1 MRFSA
6 AAAAACLTVI
16 GFAAAD
22 DVKAA
27 IRRTTDIPAQGLGPA
42 LQALAKERGF
52 QIVYVAGEVNSLRTH
67 GAKGELTSEEALKQ
81 ILSETGLTYRIFGD
95 DAVSIVPI
103 SSPAAADLTS
113 SAAADHVSPIATD
126 APPSPVVEGPGSS
139 TVLGA
144 SRPEGFSQRLRLAQA
159 DTSQMQ
165 TSTKGLEPGLE
176 EVIVTA
182 QKRTER
188 LQDVPVPV
196 TAIGAAS
203 LVENSQLKLEEY
215 YNQIPGLTLTVGD
228 GRGVP
233 MISIRGITSGYTNPT
248 VGVVMDGAPYGSS
261 TNLAL
266 GALAPDIDPS
276 ELARVEVLRGP
287 QGALYGASSMGGLLN
302 YVTIDPS
309 FDGVSG
315 RLQAGTS
322 SVYDGDELGYNLSA
336 AVNVP
341 LNDTFAIRA
350 NGFSRRDPGY
360 IDNPVRNE
368 EGVNT
373 GEFEGG
379 HVSAL
384 WRPSESFS
392 LKLSAL
398 HQNSRTDGLARVDML
413 PGFDD
418 LEQDVLIKSG
428 WLEKE
433 VTAYTANLT
442 AMLGNVE
449 LTSVSGY
456 NVNAFS
462 DSIDLAPFS
471 PLTEEMFGVTG
482 TPLLDDIETK
492 KVTQEIRLAIPLGQ
506 RFEWLL
512 GGFYTD
518 EDSDVGQDLLAQD
531 AETGEVVGFWY
542 DGLGVSTFT
551 ERAVFTNLTVHITD
565 RFDMQ
570 FGGRQTRIKQTTGGS
585 ASGPLVGGGA
595 VDDEPLDNTDD
606 AFTYL
611 LTPRFKIT
619 PDLMMYARLASGYR
633 AGLPNGTLAAGA
645 PPASKPDK
653 TKNYEL
659 GVKGVV
665 LDRTLSFDASLYH
678 IDWTGIQMIVFD
690 SLGIGYFTNGSEAKS
705 QGVELSV
712 ESTPLPGLTLSG
724 WVSWSAAELTEPFPA
739 GASNVGVAGDRLP
752 YSTRFS
758 GNFSVQKE
766 FPLASNLTGFI
777 GGAVSYV
784 GDRVGYFRAA
794 PERQEY
800 PSYTR
805 TDLRAGLKYEAWM
818 VNFFVNNAT
827 DERGVLAGGL
837 DASPTYGFTH
847 IVPRTLGLNA
857 SYAW

>member
-27 IRRTTDIPAQGLGPA
+27 IRKTTDIPAQGLGPA

-52 QIVYVAGEVNSLRTH
+52 QIVYVSDEVNSLRTQ
-67 GAKGELTSEEALKQ
+67 GARGELTSEEALKQ

-95 DAVSIVPI
+95 DAVSIVPV
-103 SSPAAADLTS
+103 SS
-113 SAAADHVSPIATD
+113 SAAADRTSSAATD
-126 APPSPVVEGPGSS
+126 RTSSAVVEDRDARELRSE
-139 TVLGA
+139 
-144 SRPEGFSQRLRLAQA
+144 SRPESWQRLRLAQA
-159 DTSQMQ
+159 DTDQSQAL
-165 TSTKGLEPGLE
+165 TSGLASGLE

-196 TAIGAAS
+196 TAIGADT
-203 LVENSQLKLEEY
+203 LVDRNHLRLEEY
-215 YNQIPGLTLTVGD
+215 YSQIPGLTLTVGD

-248 VGVVMDGAPYGSS
+248 VGVVVDGAPYGSS

-302 YVTIDPS
+302 YVTIEPS
-309 FDGVSG
+309 VDRASG
-315 RLQAGTS
+315 RVHAGTS

-341 LNDTFAIRA
+341 LSDTFAVRV
-350 NGFSRRDPGY
+350 NGFTRRDPGY

-368 EGVNT
+368 KGVNQGDFT
-373 GEFEGG
+373 GG
-379 HVSAL
+379 HMSAL
-384 WRPSESFS
+384 WRPSENFS

-398 HQNSRTDGLARVDML
+398 HQNSRTDGLARVDVL
-413 PGFDD
+413 PGFGD
-418 LEQDVLIKSG
+418 LQQDVLTGSG

-442 AMLGNVE
+442 AKLGSVE

-456 NVNAFS
+456 NINEFS
-462 DSIDLAPFS
+462 DSIDLVPFS
-471 PLTEEMFGVTG
+471 SLTESVFGVTG
-482 TPLLDDIETK
+482 TPLLDDIKTE
-492 KVTQEIRLAIPLGQ
+492 KVTQEIRLVVPIGERL
-506 RFEWLL
+506 EWLL

-518 EDSDVGQDLLAQD
+518 EDSDVEQDLLAQD
-531 AETGEVVGFWY
+531 AVTGEAVGLWF
-542 DGLGVSTFT
+542 DGSSLSTFT
-551 ERAVFTNLTVHITD
+551 ERAVFTNLTVHITE

-570 FGGRQTRIKQTTGGS
+570 FGGRQTRIKQTTGGTS
-585 ASGPLVGGGA
+585 SGPLVGGGPF
-595 VDDEPLDNTDD
+595 VDEGAEATDD

-611 LTPRFKIT
+611 LTPRFKVT
-619 PDLMMYARLASGYR
+619 PDLMVYARLASGYR
-633 AGLPNGTLAAGA
+633 AGLPNGTLASGA
-645 PPASKPDK
+645 PPASRPDK

-665 LDRTLSFDASLYH
+665 LDRTLSFDASLYR

-705 QGVELSV
+705 EGVELSV
-712 ESTPLPGLTLSG
+712 ESTPLQGLTISG
-724 WVSWSAAELTEPFPA
+724 WVSWNTAELTEPFPP

-758 GNFSVQKE
+758 GNLSLQKE
-766 FPLASNLTGFI
+766 FPLASNMTGFV

-784 GDRVGYFRAA
+784 GDRVGYFRAS

-800 PSYTR
+800 PAYTR
-805 TDLRAGLKYEAWM
+805 TDLRAGLKYDAWT
-818 VNFFVNNAT
+818 VNFFINNAT
-827 DERGVLAGGL
+827 DKRGVLAGGL

-847 IVPRTLGLNA
+847 IVPRTVGLNA
-857 SYAW
+857 SYEW